1 MMFVLRVRPYR
12 RRRAAIVTRH
22 FPASRVGLVV
32 LDRRPSSQ
40 LAQAALAA
48 ANDIKLPPL
57 YRDR

>member
-1 MMFVLRVRPYR
+1 LPFTEP
-12 RRRAAIVTRH
+12 

-48 ANDIKLPPL
+48 ANSIKLPAL